1 MNKLELMGRLTKD
14 VELKKGKND
23 KEYAVFTLAIPRKE
37 NKEITDFVDC
47 VAFGKLAEALQ
58 KYTEKG
64 NRLIVT
70 GSIHFD
76 KYQDKDGN
84 NKTSIFDK
92 YQDKDGNNKTSINV
106 IVDDFFFVDFK
117 AIKKDNKQE
126 DIDIPNELPF

>member
-23 KEYAVFTLAIPRKE
+23 KLFAVFTLAIPRKE
-37 NKEITDFVDC
+37 NKEIADFVDC

-84 NKTSIFDK
+84 NKTSI
-92 YQDKDGNNKTSINV
+92 NV

-117 AIKKDNKQE
+117 NNKKDNKQE
-126 DIDIPNELPF
+126 DVPDELPF